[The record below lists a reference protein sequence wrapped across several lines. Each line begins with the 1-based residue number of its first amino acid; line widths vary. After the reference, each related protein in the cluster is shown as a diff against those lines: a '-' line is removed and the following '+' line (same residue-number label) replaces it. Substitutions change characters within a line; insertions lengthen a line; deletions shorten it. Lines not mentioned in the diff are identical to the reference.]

1 MDAKHDLERVA
12 SLRQEM
18 QDLRVA
24 NARLDEPRAS
34 KGNYEA
40 RFSRLEQIRMELA
53 TLLDQF
59 KRTETRQS
67 CHFFNIVGTF

>member
-1 MDAKHDLERVA
+1 MASGRMIRGMDAKHILERVA
-12 SLRQEM
+12 SLKQEM
-18 QDLRVA
+18 QDLQVA
-24 NARLDEPRAS
+24 NARLDEPRPS

-59 KRTETRQS
+59 KR
-67 CHFFNIVGTF
+67 IGTD